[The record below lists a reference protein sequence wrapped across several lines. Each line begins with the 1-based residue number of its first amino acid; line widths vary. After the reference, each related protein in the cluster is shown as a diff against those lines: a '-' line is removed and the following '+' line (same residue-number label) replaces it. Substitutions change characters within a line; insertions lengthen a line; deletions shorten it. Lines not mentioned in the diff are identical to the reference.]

1 MYAMDQRASLN
12 SDQIDGIK
20 NKMKTLT
27 PIKIP
32 GQDIAKF
39 ATQARELKVELDK
52 LYAYEH
58 TITKKIL
65 WNLSQ
70 VTVDR
75 FRISVYTLMDQIEPK
90 LQEIKTLSY
99 TDAEFHMIAE
109 HLDLEFILTK
119 YEAMYKSMVTS
130 GEWAPARNKIDKN
143 VPEVN
148 QVEVDKSK
156 KDQEYKRHTDKKTD
170 PKDKD
175 KKNTCYTCGQ
185 EGHISPK
192 CRNKDAPVV
201 DKLPDPQAEGAL
213 KVVKY
218 KDKCKFLCTKCKRY
232 MATHLTEQHTAPK
245 KNKDDTDNKANK
257 APTNSE
263 ANKVA
268 YDGVPTWAPW
278 SA

>member
-1 MYAMDQRASLN
+1 MVCESLRLEAN
-12 SDQIDGIK
+12 RVITSVCCCCAKRLLLLSLVLEIFQH
-20 NKMKTLT
+20 T

-32 GQDIAKF
+32 GQDISKF
-39 ATQARELKVELDK
+39 TTQARELKVELDK

-156 KDQEYKRHTDKKTD
+156 KDQEYKSYR
-170 PKDKD
+170 
-175 KKNTCYTCGQ
+175 Q
-185 EGHISPK
+185 E
-192 CRNKDAPVV
+192 N
-201 DKLPDPQAEGAL
+201 
-213 KVVKY
+213 
-218 KDKCKFLCTKCKRY
+218 
-232 MATHLTEQHTAPK
+232 
-245 KNKDDTDNKANK
+245 
-257 APTNSE
+257 
-263 ANKVA
+263 
-268 YDGVPTWAPW
+268 
-278 SA
+278 